1 MLQFENK
8 KVVLAGVVAAMLLTG
23 CGKSTPTTAAPI
35 PLGDESGATA
45 PADTSALE
53 EAAPFEEQ
61 PAAPIDQLP
70 ADEPAPTDEA
80 PAADEGAD
88 EAAAEEAAKK
98 AAEEA
103 AAAAKKAE
111 EEAAAKKEAEEQA
124 ARDAKAKAEA
134 EEAAKRKAEERKK
147 REEEEAREEAE
158 KLERQTPKFSKAIGE
173 GSLHSANG
181 IAILDGILYVVDN
194 ARTGLFGKFAAVRS
208 YDIAT
213 GDFQSS
219 IENIGWMGA
228 KNLPTTVTR
237 VKIAAGEITAA
248 DGAKSY
254 TYTLDGTLMGTT
266 DATFEMP
273 TEVTTADGDDTYKL
287 KDGHVVR
294 YDDDGDKVCEFGE
307 DELTEPVSI
316 ALDADGN
323 IYVSEKSGAKV
334 VVFSEPED

>member
-23 CGKSTPTTAAPI
+23 CGKSAPTTAAPI
-35 PLGDESGATA
+35 AFDDEPAATA

-53 EAAPFEEQ
+53 EAAPADEL
-61 PAAPIDQLP
+61 PADLGAQLP
-70 ADEPAPTDEA
+70 ADEPATPDET
-80 PAADEGAD
+80 ADGADD
-88 EAAAEEAAKK
+88 EAAAEAEAKK
-98 AAEEA
+98 KAEEE

-124 ARDAKAKAEA
+124 ARDAKAKEEA
-134 EEAAKRKAEERKK
+134 EEAAAKKAEEKKK
-147 REEEEAREEAE
+147 REEEEAREKAE

-181 IAILDGILYVVDN
+181 LAVLDGILYVIDN

-208 YDIAT
+208 YDVAT

-237 VKIAAGEITAA
+237 VKIADGQVVAA
-248 DGAKSY
+248 DGTTSY
-254 TYTLDGTLMGTT
+254 SYTLDGTLMGTT
-266 DATFEMP
+266 DATFELP
-273 TEVTTADGDDTYKL
+273 TEVTTADGDDVYKI

-316 ALDADGN
+316 ALDAKGN